1 MEAFSGLERA
11 RMLLLLAHI
20 NHNKP
25 WSETMKTGWVSWG
38 TVTGVKK
45 DSKDASTEQLL
56 QDSDCSELALS
67 EHRVSFCFPQ
77 SWWFIMSVPKN
88 KWPLADRFRFQE
100 IANKAREQESRTS
113 QRVQFSVWLR
123 VDQLTSTSWLIAQKR
138 LLINYCYNLVNR
150 FNNIEKCIFTI
161 LMGIYCSIFLW
172 MPIYLQWI
180 HSLGK

>member
-1 MEAFSGLERA
+1 MFFDGQISSIPIHWPHSYQSQVYHQMEAFSGLERA

-77 SWWFIMSVPKN
+77 S
-88 KWPLADRFRFQE
+88 
-100 IANKAREQESRTS
+100 
-113 QRVQFSVWLR
+113 
-123 VDQLTSTSWLIAQKR
+123 
-138 LLINYCYNLVNR
+138 
-150 FNNIEKCIFTI
+150 
-161 LMGIYCSIFLW
+161 
-172 MPIYLQWI
+172 
-180 HSLGK
+180 